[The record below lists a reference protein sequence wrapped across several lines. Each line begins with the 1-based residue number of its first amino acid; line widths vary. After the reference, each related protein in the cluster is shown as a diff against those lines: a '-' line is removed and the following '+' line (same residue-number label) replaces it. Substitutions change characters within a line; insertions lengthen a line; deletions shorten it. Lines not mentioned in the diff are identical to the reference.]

1 MEGPAQEKKKMQDML
16 FYFFLREERT
26 ASTEAGK

>member
-1 MEGPAQEKKKMQDML
+1 MEGPAQEKKMQDML

>member
-1 MEGPAQEKKKMQDML
+1 MEGPALEKKKMQDML
-16 FYFFLREERT
+16 LYFFLHEERT